1 MNATS
6 VSLLGYFCSMNSKP
20 GLKPV
25 RFIDLFAG
33 MGGFREGFE
42 KAAQKNNLE
51 PICVYTSEIKESAI
65 KFYSDNFEKI
75 SYEDI
80 TKKVES
86 EIPKFDFLL
95 AGFPC
100 QAFSSAGKREGFL
113 DTRGTLFFDIERII
127 KFHKPSGFILENV
140 EGLVNHDKK
149 NKDNPIGQT
158 LEVILANLEKIGYK
172 VTWKVLDSSDF
183 GLAQLRRRI
192 FIVGTLDT
200 KISLNN
206 FSKKFVKL
214 KDILEAGLPLEK
226 SKTIELLLKHYKIS
240 ELPGKSLKDKRGGS
254 NNIHSWDIE
263 LKGKTTKVQRELLN
277 ELLKARRNKKWGDQ
291 KNIVWMDG
299 MPLTLKEIRT
309 FFDHPKLKDMLE
321 DLVSKGYV
329 VYEHPKDLVEVGS
342 GPNRKFVRQEQINLP
357 KGYNIV
363 AGKLSFE
370 ISKILDPNGVSP
382 TLVATDLDRMMVI
395 DRRGLRRLSIP
406 EMLRLFGFSDSMIV
420 DLKRNEI
427 VDLLGN
433 SVPVNMVE
441 AVADRMLRVLINS
454 DENQNLID
462 KNLNAKQELLFT

>member
-1 MNATS
+1 MGSEPT
-6 VSLLGYFCSMNSKP
+6 FKQI
-20 GLKPV
+20 

-33 MGGFREGFE
+33 MGGFRKGFE
-42 KAAQKNNLE
+42 QAAIKNGFE

-65 KFYSDNFEKI
+65 RFYSDNFEVI
-75 SYEDI
+75 QSEDI
-80 TKKVES
+80 TKKAES
-86 EIPKFDFLL
+86 KIPKFDFLL

-113 DTRGTLFFDIERII
+113 DTRGTLFFDIERIL

-149 NKDNPIGQT
+149 NKSNPIGKT
-158 LEVILANLEKIGYK
+158 LEIILTNLEAIGYK
-172 VTWKVLDSSDF
+172 VSWQVLDSSNF
-183 GLAQLRRRI
+183 GLAQQRRRI
-192 FIVGTLDT
+192 FIVGTLDA

-206 FSKKFVKL
+206 FQKKVVRL
-214 KDILEAGLPLEK
+214 KDILETGLPLEK
-226 SKTIELLLKHYKIS
+226 SKTIDLLLKHYKLS
-240 ELPGKSLKDKRGGS
+240 ELPGKSLKDKRGGL

-263 LKGKTTKVQRELLN
+263 LKGKTTKAQRELLN

-291 KNIVWMDG
+291 KNITWMDG

-309 FFDHPKLKDMLE
+309 FFDHPKLKDLLS
-321 DLVSKGYV
+321 DLVSKGYLA
-329 VYEHPKDLVEVGS
+329 YEHPKDLVKVNS
-342 GPNRKFVRQEQINLP
+342 GNGRKLVRQEKTNLP

-370 ISKILDPNGVSP
+370 ISKILDPNGFSP

-395 DRRGLRRLSIP
+395 DRRGLRRLSII
-406 EMLRLFGFSDSMIV
+406 EMLRLFGFSDSMV
-420 DLKRNEI
+420 VKLKRNEI

-441 AVADRMLRVLINS
+441 AVADRMIKVWTNLESNL
-454 DENQNLID
+454 DLID
-462 KNLNAKQELLFT
+462 KKLHAKQELLFV

>member
-1 MNATS
+1 MPNAS
-6 VSLLGYFCSMNSKP
+6 IVGYFCSVTSRTNP
-20 GLKPV
+20 QTI

-42 KAAQKNNLE
+42 KAAKENNIE

-75 SYEDI
+75 EYEDI
-80 TKKVES
+80 TKKEES
-86 EIPKFDFLL
+86 EIPKFDILL

-113 DTRGTLFFDIERII
+113 DTRGTLFFDIERIL
-127 KFHKPSGFILENV
+127 KYHKPRGFILENV

-149 NKDNPIGQT
+149 IKDNPIGQT
-158 LEVILANLEKIGYK
+158 LEVILKNLESIGYK
-172 VTWKVLDSSDF
+172 VTWKVLDSSEF

-192 FIVGTLDT
+192 FIVGTMDS

-206 FSKKFVKL
+206 FTKKFVKL
-214 KDILEAGLPLEK
+214 RDILETGLPLEN
-226 SKTIELLLKHYKIS
+226 SRTIEKLLKHYKIS
-240 ELPGKSLKDKRGGS
+240 DLPGKSLKDKRGGS

-263 LKGKTTKVQRELLN
+263 LKGKTTKVQRQLLD
-277 ELLKARRNKKWGDQ
+277 ELLKARRNKKWGNI
-291 KNIVWMDG
+291 KNIAWMDG
-299 MPLTLKEIRT
+299 MPLTIKEIRT
-309 FFDHPKLKDMLE
+309 FFDHPKLKDLLD

-329 VYEHPKDLVEVGS
+329 VYEHPKDLVEVGIE
-342 GPNRKFVRQEQINLP
+342 PNKKLVRQEQTNLP

-370 ISKILDPNGVSP
+370 ISKILDPGGVTP

-395 DRRGLRRLSIP
+395 DRSGLRRLSIP
-406 EMLRLFGFSDSMIV
+406 EMLRLFGFSDSMTV

-441 AVADRMLRVLINS
+441 AVADRLLKVLINS
-454 DENQNLID
+454 DKNQNLID
-462 KNLNAKQELLFT
+462 KNLNAKQELLFN

>member
-1 MNATS
+1 MK
-6 VSLLGYFCSMNSKP
+6 SKP
-20 GLKPV
+20 TLKPV

-42 KAAQKNNLE
+42 KAAKKNNLD

-65 KFYSDNFEKI
+65 KLYSENFEKI
-75 SYEDI
+75 SSEDI
-80 TKKVES
+80 TKKEAS
-86 EIPKFDFLL
+86 DIPNFDFLL

-113 DTRGTLFFDIERII
+113 DTRGTLFFDIERIL
-127 KFHKPSGFILENV
+127 KHHKPIGFILENV

-149 NKDNPIGQT
+149 EKNNPIGQT
-158 LEVILANLEKIGYK
+158 LEIILANLEEIGYK
-172 VTWKVLDSSDF
+172 VTWRVFDSSDF

-192 FIVGTLDT
+192 FIVGTRDN

-206 FSKKFVKL
+206 FPKRHAKL
-214 KDILEAGLPLEK
+214 KDILETGLPLEN

-240 ELPGKSLKDKRGGS
+240 ELPGKSLKDKRGGP

-291 KNIVWMDG
+291 KNITWMDG
-299 MPLTLKEIRT
+299 MPLTLREIRT
-309 FFDHPKLKDMLE
+309 FFDHPKLKDLLD

-329 VYEHPKDLVEVGS
+329 VYEHPKDLVEVDS
-342 GPNRKFVRQEQINLP
+342 GPNRKFVRQEQTNLP

-370 ISKILDPNGVSP
+370 ISKILDPNGITP

-395 DRRGLRRLSIP
+395 ERRGLRRLSIT
-406 EMLRLFGFSDSMIV
+406 EMLRLFGFSDSMVV

-441 AVADRMLRVLINS
+441 AVADRMLKVVINS
-454 DENQNLID
+454 DQNQNLID
-462 KNLNAKQELLFT
+462 QNLSAKQELLFS

>member
-1 MNATS
+1 
-6 VSLLGYFCSMNSKP
+6 
-20 GLKPV
+20 
-25 RFIDLFAG
+25 

-42 KAAQKNNLE
+42 KAAKENNID

-75 SYEDI
+75 EYEDI
-80 TKKVES
+80 TKKEES
-86 EIPKFDFLL
+86 EIPKFDILL

-113 DTRGTLFFDIERII
+113 DTRGTLFFDIERILRH
-127 KFHKPSGFILENV
+127 HKPRGFILENV

-149 NKDNPIGQT
+149 IKDNPIGQT
-158 LEVILANLEKIGYK
+158 LEVILKNLESIGYK
-172 VTWKVLDSSDF
+172 VTWKVLDSSEF
-183 GLAQLRRRI
+183 GLAQQRRRI
-192 FIVGTLDT
+192 FIVGTMESR
-200 KISLNN
+200 ISLNN
-206 FSKKFVKL
+206 FAKTFVKL
-214 KDILEAGLPLEK
+214 RDILETGLPLEN
-226 SKTIELLLKHYKIS
+226 SRTIEQLLKHYKIS
-240 ELPGKSLKDKRGGS
+240 DLPGKSLKDKRGGL

-277 ELLKARRNKKWGDQ
+277 ELLKARRNKKWGSI
-291 KNIVWMDG
+291 KNIAWMDG
-299 MPLTLKEIRT
+299 MPLTIKEIRT
-309 FFDHPKLKDMLE
+309 FFDHPKLKELLD

-329 VYEHPKDLVEVGS
+329 VYEHPKDLVEVGI
-342 GPNRKFVRQEQINLP
+342 GPNKKFVRQEQTNLP

-370 ISKILDPNGVSP
+370 ISKILDPRGVTP

-395 DRRGLRRLSIP
+395 DRSGLRRLSIP
-406 EMLRLFGFSDSMIV
+406 EMLRLFGFSDSMTV

-441 AVADRMLRVLINS
+441 AVADRLLKVLLNS
-454 DENQNLID
+454 DENKNLID
-462 KNLNAKQELLFT
+462 KNLNAKQEFLFN